1 MKRPSFYHLEEYV
14 AIGKAS
20 KKKYGYQFP
29 PAFPR
34 EGVNLHTEGKL
45 QLPIQYLWIQNL
57 YEVAIYFSI
66 MYFNFIRILLLTLK
80 VRKS

>member
-20 KKKYGYQFP
+20 KKKYQFP

-57 YEVAIYFSI
+57 YEVVIYFSI

>member
-1 MKRPSFYHLEEYV
+1 MKRSSFYHLVEEYV
-14 AIGKAS
+14 ANAKRV
-20 KKKYGYQFP
+20 KKPGYQFP

-57 YEVAIYFSI
+57 YELAIYSST
-66 MYFNFIRILLLTLK
+66 MYFNLKLILLLTLK
-80 VRKS
+80 V